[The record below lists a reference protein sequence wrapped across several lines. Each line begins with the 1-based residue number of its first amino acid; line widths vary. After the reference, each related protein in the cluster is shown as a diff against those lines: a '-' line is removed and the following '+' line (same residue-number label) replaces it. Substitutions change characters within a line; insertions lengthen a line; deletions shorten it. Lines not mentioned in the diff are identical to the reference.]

1 MTMPHARTTRKG
13 QRGVALL
20 EFTILVPLLLLLLF
34 GITEFSRALFEFD
47 TLDKATRDAC
57 RYLSTQAPGNS
68 AAQAV
73 ATCLA
78 VYGDTDC
85 SGPPLAPGLTTGMV
99 VICDSANASQCQGD
113 PAYASGGIQLVA
125 VKIQGYGFQS
135 AVSFDALGLSFGL
148 PAFTFRGI
156 GTVMR
161 QI

>member
-1 MTMPHARTTRKG
+1 MTMNTRASLRRS

-20 EFTILVPLLLLLLF
+20 EFTILVPVMLLLLF

-57 RYLSTQAPGNS
+57 RYLSTQAPGNAS
-68 AAQAV
+68 AKAV

-85 SGPPLAPGLTTGMV
+85 SGSPLAPGLTTAMV
-99 VICDSANASQCQGD
+99 TICDSVDASQCTGD
-113 PAYASGGIQLVA
+113 PAYTSGGIQMVA
-125 VKIQGYGFQS
+125 VKIQGYEFQPV
-135 AVSFDALGLSFGL
+135 VSFSMLGLSFGL